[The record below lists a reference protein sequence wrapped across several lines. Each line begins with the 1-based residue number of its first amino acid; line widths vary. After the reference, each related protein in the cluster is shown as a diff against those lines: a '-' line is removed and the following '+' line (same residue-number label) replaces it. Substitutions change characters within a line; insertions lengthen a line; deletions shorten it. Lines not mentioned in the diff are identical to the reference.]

1 MGDRGQSKYGQ
12 EAQKLAEKEVEG
24 GWKVRDVVF
33 LLFTLGTIATIATVV
48 IGGTVIGGGGFLLL
62 IRQAI
67 GICVPLTIATV
78 VIGGGALALVL
89 GGATFIGFLAWLWNW
104 WTGEKPPGA
113 EQLEKGINRS
123 KQQLSGH

>member
-67 GICVPLTIATV
+67 RVC
-78 VIGGGALALVL
+78 GGALALVL